1 MMLRETE
8 HDYVNEDIAMN
19 RMKSDGKTDLKS
31 DLGFLSLTFYIY
43 IFCKESC
50 SLDLA

>member
-19 RMKSDGKTDLKS
+19 RMRSDGKSVLR
-31 DLGFLSLTFYIY
+31 FYPSLFIFTF
-43 IFCKESC
+43 FVKR
-50 SLDLA
+50 AVR

>member
-19 RMKSDGKTDLKS
+19 RMRSDGKTDFKS
-31 DLGFLSLTFYIY
+31 VLRFYPSLFIFTF
-43 IFCKESC
+43 FVKR
-50 SLDLA
+50 AVR